1 VVFSAPLPRTARKTE
16 GTIDR
21 KTMNKTPDCG
31 HFSKDG
37 LEYVVTR
44 PDTPRPFDNMLWNKQ
59 LLGNVQQTGAGY
71 TDYQIGSFEMTKLS
85 QGIGRICD
93 FDVYGRDTFLNRL
106 VYVRDNKTGKFWNV
120 GWEPVKAKPTRFRAR
135 HGLGYT
141 VIENTTD
148 GIDASFRVFVPAG
161 DEPAEYWTLRLRPLP
176 EPDGR
181 MVERSH
187 GRMVGP
193 SDHQTIRPSD
203 RSRAE
208 ARDLTVFVYEQI
220 SFKYMWGFNSYGD
233 MFYRNS
239 RLDAKRN
246 MAIFTKHPFVTPHPW
261 QTGYL
266 AADRKIDC
274 FDGSKDFFVGTYN
287 QLNEP
292 EAVVKGRCTGSV
304 GSSDATI
311 AA

>member
-1 VVFSAPLPRTARKTE
+1 
-16 GTIDR
+16 
-21 KTMNKTPDCG
+21 MNKTPDCG

-44 PDTPRPFDNMLWNKQ
+44 PDTPRPFDNMLWNRQ
-59 LLGNVQQTGAGY
+59 FLANVQQTGAGY

-120 GWEPVKAKPTRFRAR
+120 GWEPVKAKPSRFRAR

-148 GIDASFRVFVPAG
+148 GVAASFRVFVPAG
-161 DEPAEYWTLRLRPLP
+161 DEPAEYWTLRLAP
-176 EPDGR
+176 ER
-181 MVERSH
+181 
-187 GRMVGP
+187 
-193 SDHQTIRPSD
+193 
-203 RSRAE
+203 

-266 AADRKIDC
+266 AADRKIDG

-304 GSSDATI
+304 GSSDAAGLSSKAPAISSTRLSP
-311 AA
+311 AASLASIQRSS

>member
-1 VVFSAPLPRTARKTE
+1 MRQAWYSNALRKTRPCPP
-16 GTIDR
+16 I
-21 KTMNKTPDCG
+21 
-31 HFSKDG
+31 S
-37 LEYVVTR
+37 TR
-44 PDTPRPFDNMLWNKQ
+44 F
-59 LLGNVQQTGAGY
+59 GA
-71 TDYQIGSFEMTKLS
+71 
-85 QGIGRICD
+85 
-93 FDVYGRDTFLNRL
+93 
-106 VYVRDNKTGKFWNV
+106 
-120 GWEPVKAKPTRFRAR
+120 KAKPTRFRAR

-141 VIENTTD
+141 ILENTTD
-148 GIDASFRVFVPAG
+148 GVAASFRVFVPAG
-161 DEPAEYWTLRLRPLP
+161 DEPAEYWTLRLAP
-176 EPDGR
+176 ER
-181 MVERSH
+181 
-187 GRMVGP
+187 
-193 SDHQTIRPSD
+193 
-203 RSRAE
+203 

-266 AADRKIDC
+266 AADQKIDG

-311 AA
+311 AALQFDLGRVKAGVTRASEPSVPRRSVSRTSLGISCPNPQACARRYSRVAEEWNTWW